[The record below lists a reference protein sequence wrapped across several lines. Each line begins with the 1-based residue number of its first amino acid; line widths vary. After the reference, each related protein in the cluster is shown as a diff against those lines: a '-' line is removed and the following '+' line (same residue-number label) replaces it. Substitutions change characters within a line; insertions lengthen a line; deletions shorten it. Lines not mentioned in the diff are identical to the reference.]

1 MDSSGSARSFIS
13 TAVVGVLALAGT
25 WLVARLDLGLAF
37 TVGLVVAL
45 AITFVTASAA
55 APAIR
60 LTAATSEPAD
70 GWGEFHRELN
80 RARRFDRPFGI
91 VRFVGVDRGL
101 TTERHLRDQVASLGR
116 RIDRVWLDGGDLFVL
131 MPESDA
137 SAVETAVA
145 RVRYR
150 IGAALDDVVTATFPA
165 NGITSGSLIGCLY
178 QGDTSPVAI
187 GALSPV
193 PSTVASLST
202 PEAEALAET
211 AT

>member
-1 MDSSGSARSFIS
+1 MESRGSAPPLIGFA
-13 TAVVGVLALAGT
+13 AVGALALANG
-25 WLVARLDLGLAF
+25 WLAGRLDLGLAF
-37 TVGLVVAL
+37 VAGLAVAL
-45 AITFVTASAA
+45 TITLLRST

-60 LTAATSEPAD
+60 LAAATSEPAD

-91 VRFVGVDRGL
+91 VRFVGVGRGQS
-101 TTERHLRDQVASLGR
+101 TERHLRDQVASLGR
-116 RIDRVWLDGGDLFVL
+116 RMDRVWLDGGDLFVL

-137 SAVETAVA
+137 PAVETAVA

-150 IGAALDDVVTATFPA
+150 IGVALDEVITATFPA

-178 QGDTSPVAI
+178 QGDASPVAI
-187 GALSPV
+187 GALTPV
-193 PSTVASLST
+193 PSTVTSLSGSET
-202 PEAEALAET
+202 EALAET

>member
-1 MDSSGSARSFIS
+1 MESRESARPLIGI
-13 TAVVGVLALAGT
+13 AAAGALALAGG
-25 WLVARLDLGLAF
+25 WLVGRLDLGLAF
-37 TVGLVVAL
+37 AAGLAVAL
-45 AITFVTASAA
+45 TMIMSRST

-60 LTAATSEPAD
+60 LAAGTSEPAD
-70 GWGEFHRELN
+70 GWAEFHRELN

-91 VRFVGVDRGL
+91 VRFVGVGRGQP
-101 TTERHLRDQVASLGR
+101 TERHLRDQVASMGR
-116 RIDRVWLDGGDLFVL
+116 RMDRVWLDGGDLFVL

-150 IGAALDDVVTATFPA
+150 IGAALDDAITATFPA

-178 QGDTSPVAI
+178 RGDASPVAI

-193 PSTVASLST
+193 PSTVTSLSGSE
-202 PEAEALAET
+202 PESLAET